1 MTPSK
6 IICIGWN
13 YRSHLAETNATLPK
27 EPIVFLKPPS
37 CLTGNN
43 DNIVIIDGTGDVHH
57 EVELALIF
65 GKKGKNIPRSEAMS
79 YVSHVA
85 VFNDVTAREI
95 QTKARATGNPWC
107 IAKGMD
113 TFGPMSDP
121 VPIGS
126 VKDINDLDLE
136 LSVNG
141 IVKQKGNTS
150 MMIFGM
156 DVLIEYVSRFMT
168 IEKGDI
174 MPTGTPEGIGPLVK
188 GDVVVAKIKGV
199 GELRNKVV

>member
-1 MTPSK
+1 MRPSK

-13 YRSHLAETNATLPK
+13 YRSHLAETNAVLPK

-37 CLTGNN
+37 CLAGNG
-43 DNIVIIDGTGDVHH
+43 DDIVTVEGTGAVHH

-65 GKKGKNIPRSEAMS
+65 GKTGKNIPKDEALS

-85 VFNDVTAREI
+85 VFNDVTARDI
-95 QTKARATGNPWC
+95 QTKARSDGNPWC

-121 VPIGS
+121 VPIS
-126 VKDINDLDLE
+126 AVKDIHGLDLE

-141 IVKQKGNTS
+141 VPKQKGNTS
-150 MMIFGM
+150 MMIFRI
-156 DVLIEYVSRFMT
+156 DELIAYVSRFMT
-168 IEKGDI
+168 IEEGDI
-174 MPTGTPEGIGPLVK
+174 MATGTPEGIGPLVK
-188 GDVVVAKIKGV
+188 GDVVVAKINGI

>member
-1 MTPSK
+1 MRPGK

-13 YRSHLAETNATLPK
+13 YRSHLAETNAVLPK

-37 CLTGNN
+37 CLIGNN
-43 DNIVIIDGTGDVHH
+43 EDIVTAEGIGAVHH

-65 GKKGKNIPRSEAMS
+65 GKTGKNIPRSEALS

-85 VFNDVTAREI
+85 VFNDITARDI
-95 QTKARATGNPWC
+95 QTKARSEGNPWC

-113 TFGPMSDP
+113 TFGPMSKP
-121 VPIGS
+121 VPVGA
-126 VKDINDLDLE
+126 VRDLQDLDLE

-141 IVKQKGNTS
+141 AVRQKGNTS
-150 MMIFGM
+150 MMIFPI

-168 IEKGDI
+168 VEKGDI
-174 MPTGTPEGIGPLVK
+174 MATGTPEGIGPLVK
-188 GDVVVAKIKGV
+188 GDVVTAKVTGI
-199 GELRNKVV
+199 GEITNKVV

>member
-1 MTPSK
+1 MRPGK

-13 YRSHLAETNATLPK
+13 YRSHLAETDASMPE

-37 CLTGNN
+37 CLIGNE
-43 DNIVIIDGTGDVHH
+43 DNIVTADVGVIHH

-65 GKKGKNIPRSEAMS
+65 GRTCKNSAKEDALS

-85 VFNDVTAREI
+85 VFNDITARDI
-95 QTKARATGNPWC
+95 QTKARSAGNPWC
-107 IAKGMD
+107 ISKGMD

-121 VPIGS
+121 VPIDS
-126 VKDINDLDLE
+126 VKDIRDLDLE

-150 MMIFGM
+150 MMIFTIGE
-156 DVLIEYVSRFMT
+156 LIAYVSRFMT

-174 MPTGTPEGIGPLVK
+174 MATGTPEGVGPLVK
-188 GDVVVAKIKGV
+188 GDTVVAKISGV
-199 GELRNKVV
+199 GELRNKVI

>member
-1 MTPSK
+1 MRPGK

-13 YRSHLAETNATLPK
+13 YRSHLAETNAVLPK

-37 CLTGNN
+37 CLIG
-43 DNIVIIDGTGDVHH
+43 DGDDIVIAEGVGAVHH

-65 GKKGKNIPRSEAMS
+65 GKTGKNIARHDALS

-85 VFNDVTAREI
+85 VFNDITARDI
-95 QTKARATGNPWC
+95 QTKARAEGNPWC

-113 TFGPMSDP
+113 TFGPLSAP
-121 VPIGS
+121 VP
-126 VKDINDLDLE
+126 VNKLKDIQDLDLE

-141 IVKQKGNTS
+141 IVKQRGNTS
-150 MMIFGM
+150 MMIFP
-156 DVLIEYVSRFMT
+156 VCELIGYVSKFMT

-174 MPTGTPEGIGPLVK
+174 MATGTPEGIGPLVK
-188 GDVVVAKIKGV
+188 GDTVTAKINGIGK
-199 GELRNKVV
+199 LTNRVV

>member
-1 MTPSK
+1 MRPGK

-13 YRSHLAETNATLPK
+13 YRSHLAETNAALPP

-37 CLTGNN
+37 CLTGAN
-43 DNIVIIDGTGDVHH
+43 DDIVIVEGIGAVHH

-65 GKKGKNIPRSEAMS
+65 GRTGKNIPKSEALS

-85 VFNDVTAREI
+85 VFNDVTARDI
-95 QTKARATGNPWC
+95 QTKARSEGNPWC

-121 VPIGS
+121 VPISS
-126 VKDINDLDLE
+126 VKDLRNLDLE
-136 LSVNG
+136 LSVNN
-141 IVKQKGNTS
+141 VVRQKGHTS
-150 MMIFGM
+150 MMIFSIEE
-156 DVLIEYVSRFMT
+156 LIAYVSRFMT

-174 MPTGTPEGIGPLVK
+174 MATGTPEGIGPLVK
-188 GDVVVAKIKGV
+188 GDVVTARIPGV
-199 GELRNKVV
+199 GELRNRAV

>member
-1 MTPSK
+1 MRPSK

-13 YRSHLAETNATLPK
+13 YRSHLKETNANLPK

-37 CLTGNN
+37 CLAKNGS
-43 DNIVIIDGTGDVHH
+43 DIVTPEGIGAIHH

-65 GKKGKNIPRSEAMS
+65 GKTGKNIPKKDALS
-79 YVSHVA
+79 YVSHIA
-85 VFNDVTAREI
+85 VFNDITARDI
-95 QTKARATGNPWC
+95 QTQARSVGNPWC

-126 VKDINDLDLE
+126 VKDIQNLDLE

-141 IVKQKGNTS
+141 VLKQKGNTS
-150 MMIFGM
+150 MMIFRI
-156 DVLIEYVSRFMT
+156 DELIAFVSKFMT

-174 MPTGTPEGIGPLVK
+174 MATGTPEGIGPLVK
-188 GDVVVAKIKGV
+188 GDTVIAKIPGV
-199 GELRNKVV
+199 GELKNKVA